1 MIGLSFCI
9 FFGGMAVSD
18 VLDKSAVLAHFGGD
32 AELVRDIAGLFEQ
45 SSRDVL
51 AQIHSALARADAE
64 QVRRAA
70 HTMKGSA
77 ANFLAKPVSDAA
89 YRLEQLARAGD
100 LTAAPAALSIL
111 ETQVER
117 LRTALA
123 EWNRELDP
131 DPVNRK

>member
-1 MIGLSFCI
+1 
-9 FFGGMAVSD
+9 VSD

-32 AELVRDIAGLFEQ
+32 AELVRDIAGLFQQGSGE
-45 SSRDVL
+45 VL
-51 AQIHSALARADAE
+51 AQIHEALARADAE

-77 ANFLAKPVSDAA
+77 SNFLAKPVSDAA

-100 LTAAPAALSIL
+100 LAAAPAALALL
-111 ETQVER
+111 ESQVER